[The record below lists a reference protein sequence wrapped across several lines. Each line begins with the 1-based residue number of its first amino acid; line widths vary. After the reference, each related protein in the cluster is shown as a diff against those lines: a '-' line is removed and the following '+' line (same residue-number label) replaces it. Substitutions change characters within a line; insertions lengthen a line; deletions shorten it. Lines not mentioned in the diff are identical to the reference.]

1 MTQEQ
6 EQMLI
11 EVHEMLTFFKDVYDQ
26 ELAGKE
32 FSPNPTNTVTCP
44 KKLE

>member
-6 EQMLI
+6 ERMLI
-11 EVHEMLTFFKDVYDQ
+11 EVYEMLTFFKGVYDQ
-26 ELAGKE
+26 ELAGKT

-44 KKLE
+44 KSL